1 MTSSNQYL
9 ITFGPHS
16 NCTFQLCTIEQTVY
30 GYRPSLPA
38 NVTFAGLF
46 SLAMIVH
53 IILGLR
59 WKMPWF
65 MWCMI
70 LGCLHEV
77 TGYVGRIIMWN
88 NPWSFAGFI
97 IQIICI
103 TQAPVFYCA
112 AIYVTLGKAIDY
124 CAPELR
130 RFSSKFFV
138 WIFLP
143 CDIISL
149 ALQGAGGSL
158 SATTS
163 GASKI
168 GVNIALAGLIFQIIT
183 MMGFCILFGDY
194 TVRYLCSTMR
204 SVSRTDGLFL
214 GFLTLAVLTI
224 LARCIFR
231 ADELRN
237 GYGGSTVKNE
247 GLFIGLEGVLV
258 VIAVFALC
266 VGHPGFL
273 VQPRLQMYLQPHKER
288 EVTTAVT
295 VPLITQQK

>member
-1 MTSSNQYL
+1 MSASPKVL
-9 ITFGPHS
+9 I
-16 NCTFQLCTIEQTVY
+16 
-30 GYRPSLPA
+30 A
-38 NVTFAGLF
+38 NRLTRN
-46 SLAMIVH
+46 S
-53 IILGLR
+53 
-59 WKMPWF
+59 
-65 MWCMI
+65 
-70 LGCLHEV
+70 
-77 TGYVGRIIMWN
+77 
-88 NPWSFAGFI
+88 
-97 IQIICI
+97 
-103 TQAPVFYCA
+103 
-112 AIYVTLGKAIDY
+112 IDY

-247 GLFIGLEGVLV
+247 GLFIGLEGV
-258 VIAVFALC
+258 
-266 VGHPGFL
+266 
-273 VQPRLQMYLQPHKER
+273 
-288 EVTTAVT
+288 
-295 VPLITQQK
+295 